1 MKNLEKDLSVTNLEK
16 DLSVTNLEKDLLQRA
31 CQEKPVYRKAL

>member
-1 MKNLEKDLSVTNLEK
+1 MDLSVKNLEKDLSVK
-16 DLSVTNLEKDLLQRA
+16 NLEKDLLQRA